1 MSGEDAATMNL
12 LKIFERKPAATES
25 AGSPSQPATNRETVT
40 SAPKSPVAVVTAPAA
55 TRYTALTLVED
66 ELLERQLYDL
76 FAEAG
81 QDWAWEKAGTVACAR
96 QLLNQRK
103 FSLVITQGRIQNQP
117 VVELLNE
124 IHNAHPGMLRY
135 FYGAPPPKD
144 DLGQLQGMRPAVI
157 SSKNHPEMIISQFE
171 RELMVES
178 WLSNKQTRELVAQ
191 FRHLPSLP
199 TIYNQVV
206 AELESPTGSF
216 DEVARLIGQDPLM
229 TAKILQLVNSAIFAL
244 STPVT
249 KAEEAVLI
257 LGAERTK
264 ALLLAVP
271 VFTRFNSENCP
282 GLSPDQLWQHSME
295 VATFARAIAL
305 KHKAPTAV
313 ADAAFTAGLLHDVG
327 KLLLAANLPDKFAEL
342 HRDSAKGGLADR
354 HAEQLSLGTTH
365 AETAACLLGMWGL
378 PLPVV
383 EAVAHHHHPSRS
395 EHNDFTPLTAV
406 HAANTFYYEKR
417 MSTDCTLDTDYLKR
431 ANFLDHRNQ
440 WRAACGL
447 EARPEEASLLEK
459 IRLRQQARDN

>member
-1 MSGEDAATMNL
+1 MNL
-12 LKIFERKPAATES
+12 LKIFERKPAP
-25 AGSPSQPATNRETVT
+25 AGSPPATGP
-40 SAPKSPVAVVTAPAA
+40 APARPAPAA
-55 TRYTALTLVED
+55 SPVNDTPITPKRAGARFAALALVDD

-81 QDWAWEKAGTVACAR
+81 SDWAWEKAGTVACAR
-96 QLLNQRK
+96 QLLDQQK
-103 FSLVITQGRIQNQP
+103 FSVVITQARVQNQP
-117 VVELLNE
+117 VVPLLNE
-124 IHNAHPGMLRY
+124 IHTRHPGMLRY
-135 FYGAPPPKD
+135 FYGAPPSKE
-144 DLGQLQGMRPAVI
+144 DLGGLEGMKPPVI
-157 SSKNHPEMIISQFE
+157 SSKNRPEMILGQFE

-178 WLSNKQTRELVAQ
+178 WLSNKQTRELVAR
-191 FRHLPSLP
+191 FKNLPSLP

-249 KAEEAVLI
+249 KAEEAVII

-271 VFTRFNSENCP
+271 VFTRFNAETCP

-295 VATFARAIAL
+295 VAAFARNIAL
-305 KHKAPTAV
+305 KHQTSVPL
-313 ADAAFTAGLLHDVG
+313 ADAAFTAGLLHDMG
-327 KLLLAANLPDKFAEL
+327 KLLLAANLPDKYAAL
-342 HRDSAKGGLADR
+342 HRDQAKGGLADR

-383 EAVAHHHHPSRS
+383 EAVAHHHHPSRT

-406 HAANTFYYEKR
+406 HAANTFYYERR
-417 MSTDCTLDTDYLKR
+417 MSTDCTLDVDYLKR
-431 ANFLDHRNQ
+431 ANLLDHRNP
-440 WRAACGL
+440 WRTACGL
-447 EARPEEASLLEK
+447 EARPEDASLLEK
-459 IRLRQQARDN
+459 IRIRQQGREN